1 MKLVN
6 KQVKEARKKAGL
18 TQVELSENIGISRSY
33 LAGVEAGRYNPS
45 VKVLIAIAEACHV
58 DLNFLAGMT
67 EIHGVNG

>member
-1 MKLVN
+1 MKIVN
-6 KQVKEARKKAGL
+6 KQVKEARKKAGF

-45 VKVLIAIAEACHV
+45 VKVLISIAEACRV

-67 EIHGVNG
+67 EIHGTN